1 MNIPL
6 VDLDR
11 VQDSIENARG
21 MPNRYYTD
29 LDAYAE
35 ERDALFADQWACAA
49 FASDVPEA
57 GCVYPV
63 QLAGMPLLVVRDKQ
77 DSIRVFHNVCSHR
90 GVKLAE
96 QPEKLAGMLC
106 CPYHSW
112 TYDLT
117 GKLIATPHVG
127 GVGQHKV
134 EGLACAEH
142 GLKEIR
148 STIWMGLIFVDLT
161 GNAGEFEDRLA
172 PLYARWDEFFPSRQ
186 YDMLEA
192 DPESGS
198 WELELNCN
206 WKLAVENYCEAYH
219 LPWIHPALNTYS
231 KLEDH
236 YNIVDESFSGQ
247 GSHAYRL
254 SDFEGYKLP
263 TLPGWPEAR
272 QQNAEYIS
280 LYPNVLLGLQADHAF
295 AMILLPQGPEKTIE
309 RLRLYYMPGVV
320 GQSETATARQS
331 VLDAW
336 QEVFTEDVGV
346 VEAMQRGRH
355 SPGFDGGKFSPVMDP
370 PTHAFHKWVAN
381 KLQQH
386 HEDAR

>member
-21 MPNRYYTD
+21 MPNRYYTEASA
-29 LDAYAE
+29 LAE
-35 ERDALFADQWACAA
+35 ERDAIFAGQWACVA
-49 FASDVPEA
+49 FSSDVAEPGA
-57 GCVYPV
+57 VFPV
-63 QLAGMPLLVVRDKQ
+63 QMAGMPLLVVRDKQ
-77 DSIRVFHNVCSHR
+77 DVIRVFHNVCSHR

-96 QPEKLAGMLC
+96 DPQVLAGMLC

-117 GKLIATPHVG
+117 GKLVATPHVG

-134 EGLACAEH
+134 EGLACEEH
-142 GLKEIR
+142 GLKQVR
-148 STIWMGLIFVDLT
+148 SHEWMGLIFVDLN
-161 GNAGEFEDRLA
+161 GQAGEFEDRLA
-172 PLYARWDEFFPSRQ
+172 PLMARWDEFFPSRD
-186 YDMLEA
+186 YAMLEA

-198 WELELNCN
+198 WEQTLNCN

-231 KLEDH
+231 KLDDH

-247 GSHAYRL
+247 GSTAYRL
-254 SDFEGYKLP
+254 SEFEGYQLP
-263 TLPGWPEAR
+263 KLPGWPESR
-272 QQNAEYIS
+272 IENAEYVS

-295 AMILLPQGPEKTIE
+295 AMILLPQGPEHTTE
-309 RLRLYYMPGVV
+309 RLRLFYMPGVV
-320 GQSETATARQS
+320 DNPETSAARQS
-331 VLDAW
+331 VLEAW
-336 QEVFTEDVGV
+336 QEVFTEDIGV

-355 SPGFDGGKFSPVMDP
+355 SPGFDGGKFSPVMDA
-370 PTHAFHKWVAN
+370 PTHTFHKWVA
-381 KLQQH
+381 KQLQQKGA
-386 HEDAR
+386 EA

>member
-6 VDLDR
+6 IDLDR

-29 LDAYAE
+29 AAALAE
-35 ERDALFADQWACAA
+35 ERDAIFADQWACIA
-49 FASDVPEA
+49 FSSDVAEGGA
-57 GCVYPV
+57 VFPV
-63 QLAGMPLLVVRDKQ
+63 QMAGMPLLVVRDKQ
-77 DSIRVFHNVCSHR
+77 GVIRVFHNVCSHR

-96 QPEKLAGMLC
+96 EPQVLAGMLC

-117 GKLIATPHVG
+117 GKLVATPHVG

-134 EGLACAEH
+134 EGLACEEH
-142 GLKEIR
+142 GLKQVR
-148 STIWMGLIFVDLT
+148 SHVWMGLIFVDLS
-161 GNAGEFEDRLA
+161 GNAGEFDDRLA
-172 PLYARWDEFFPSRQ
+172 PLMKRWDEFFPSRD
-186 YDMLEA
+186 YAMLEA
-192 DPESGS
+192 DPSSGS
-198 WELELNCN
+198 WEQTLNCN

-231 KLEDH
+231 KLDDH

-247 GSHAYRL
+247 GSTAYRL
-254 SDFEGYKLP
+254 SEFEGYQLP
-263 TLPGWPEAR
+263 KLPGWPSER
-272 QQNAEYIS
+272 IENAEYIS

-295 AMILLPQGPEKTIE
+295 AMILLPQGPEHTTE
-309 RLRLYYMPGVV
+309 RLRLFYMPGVV
-320 GQSETATARQS
+320 DNNETAPARQA
-331 VLDAW
+331 VLEAW
-336 QEVFTEDVGV
+336 QEVFTEDIGV

-370 PTHAFHKWVAN
+370 PTHAFHKWVA
-381 KLQQH
+381 KQLQQK
-386 HEDAR
+386 EAKA